1 MEIINHTSNELSP
14 FRIGFIGLGRM
25 GSNMVYNLLDHKYEV
40 VVYNRTKEKMDEP
53 VKAGAVPASSISE
66 LVNFL
71 SFDKTSNKS
80 KRKVIWLMVNAGEA
94 LDQVLSEL
102 TPLLKEGDIIVDGGN
117 SYYKDSQKRYSNLK
131 KLGIS
136 FMDCGTSGGMSGAR
150 NGACLMIGGDKESFD
165 YIKNIFKDLALPNGF
180 AYLGNSGSGHYVK
193 MVHNGIEY
201 GMMSA
206 LGEGFETIKNSDL
219 NIDLKEVAKVYS
231 HGSII
236 EGKLMTWLAE
246 AFSEEGY
253 LNAISGEVP
262 KGETEEEMKK
272 LDEMSHMPSLTS
284 AIKVREQTRVNPSYA
299 GKLISAMRNKFGG
312 HKVNHQG

>member
-1 MEIINHTSNELSP
+1 MEKLK
-14 FRIGFIGLGRM
+14 IGFIGLGRM
-25 GSNMVYNLLDHKYEV
+25 GSNMVFNLLDHKYEV
-40 VVYNRTKEKMDEP
+40 VVFNRTVEKMAEP
-53 VKAGAVPASSISE
+53 VKAGAIPSSSISE
-66 LVNFL
+66 LVKL
-71 SFDKTSNKS
+71 LPEK
-80 KRKVIWLMVNAGEA
+80 KVIWLMVNAGEA
-94 LDQVLSEL
+94 LDQVISEL
-102 TPLLKEGDIIVDGGN
+102 TPLLKEGDIVIDGGN
-117 SYYKDSQKRYSNLK
+117 SYYKDSQERYKNLK

-136 FMDCGTSGGMSGAR
+136 FMDCGTSGGVGGAR

-165 YIKNIFKDLALPNGF
+165 YTKNVFQDLAIPDGF

-231 HGSII
+231 HGSIV
-236 EGKLMTWLAE
+236 ESKLMSWLAE
-246 AFSEEGY
+246 AFNEEGY
-253 LNAISGEVP
+253 LDAISGEVP

-272 LDEMSHMPSLTS
+272 LDASTDMPSLKS
-284 AIKVREQTRVNPSYA
+284 AIQVREQTRVTPSYA

-312 HKVNHQG
+312 HKVNKEINYK